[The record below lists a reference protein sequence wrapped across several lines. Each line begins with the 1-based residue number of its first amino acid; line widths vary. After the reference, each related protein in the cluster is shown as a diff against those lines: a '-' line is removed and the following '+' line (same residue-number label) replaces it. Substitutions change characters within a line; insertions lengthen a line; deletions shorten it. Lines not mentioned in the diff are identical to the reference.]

1 MTDLS
6 HITLVRR
13 LLERVGEQR
22 WEDIPPLLSDDY
34 EIVEPDSLPYGG
46 THRGAAG
53 YVALIQRIGRLFELQ
68 FDLDRLESVGDDT
81 VLLRM
86 VVTFTAHAT
95 GRSTSLPVVELLTVR
110 SGRIARSEIF
120 LQDTAAL
127 LATLA

>member
-1 MTDLS
+1 MS
-6 HITLVRR
+6 RHGITLVEQ

-22 WEDIPPLLSDDY
+22 WEEIPPLLSDDY

-53 YVALIQRIGRLFELQ
+53 YIALIQRIGELFALR

-86 VVTFTAHAT
+86 VVTFTARST
-95 GRSTSLPVVELLTVR
+95 GRSAALPVVELLTVR
-110 SGRIARSEIF
+110 RGRIARSEIF
-120 LQDTAAL
+120 LKDTAAL
-127 LATLA
+127 LATLE